1 MKPDFFKSIIAV
13 LVKDNPKRKNT
24 NAFTRFA
31 LYKSGMTVDEYI
43 AAGGKL
49 ADIKHDVAN
58 EFISVT
64 TKGV

>member
-1 MKPDFFKSIIAV
+1 MKPTFFKYIIAV

-24 NAFTRFA
+24 HAFTRFA

-43 AAGGKL
+43 SAGGKL
-49 ADIKHDVAN
+49 ADVKHDIAN

-64 TKGV
+64 ERGV